1 MRSLI
6 ISDLLRILKK
16 KTYWIVMAIVLAIT
30 LFSELGMIKSGF
42 NGMTAQSTNIR
53 NTGSTILGIC
63 IFLSVYADEF
73 SSRSMQCMIGRGIS
87 RAKLQT
93 AKLIDCV
100 ILTLISCAIWAAW
113 VTVLNLIFAA
123 KLQPSYITPIYAA
136 FLVFTFQAI
145 AYGTISAVFLYKSS
159 NVAAATVVD
168 IVLYI
173 VLFEFI
179 DMIATNAPLAPT
191 IIADRICL
199 TGCINQIYTRIVLGQ
214 QCGWLIAGV
223 CLFYIG
229 GALLISILVFRKREL
244 DF

>member
-6 ISDLLRILKK
+6 VSDILRILKK
-16 KTYWIVMAIVLAIT
+16 KTYWIVMAIVLVIT

-168 IVLYI
+168 IVLYV

>member
-6 ISDLLRILKK
+6 VSDILRILKK
-16 KTYWIVMAIVLAIT
+16 KTYWIVMAIVLALT
-30 LFSELGMIKSGF
+30 LFSQLGMIKSGF
-42 NGMTAQSTNIR
+42 NGMTSQTTNIR

-93 AKLIDCV
+93 AKFIDCV
-100 ILTLISCAIWAAW
+100 ILTLISCVVWAAW
-113 VTVLNLIFAA
+113 VTVLNLIFGG
-123 KLQPSYITPIYAA
+123 KL
-136 FLVFTFQAI
+136 
-145 AYGTISAVFLYKSS
+145 
-159 NVAAATVVD
+159 VAAATVVD

-173 VLFEFI
+173 VLFSFI
-179 DMIATNAPLAPT
+179 ELIATSAPLAPT
-191 IIADRICL
+191 ITAHRICL

-214 QCGWLIAGV
+214 PCGWLIAGV
-223 CLFYIG
+223 CLVYIG

>member
-6 ISDLLRILKK
+6 VSDILRILKK
-16 KTYWIVMAIVLAIT
+16 KTYWIVMAIVLVIT
-30 LFSELGMIKSGF
+30 LFSGLGMIKSGF
-42 NGMTAQSTNIR
+42 NGMTSQSTNIR

-100 ILTLISCAIWAAW
+100 ILTFISCVIWAAW
-113 VTVLNLIFAA
+113 VTVLNLIFGA
-123 KLQPSYITPIYAA
+123 KLQPSYLPAIYAA
-136 FLVFTFQAI
+136 FLAFAFQAI

-168 IVLYI
+168 IVLYV

-214 QCGWLIAGV
+214 PCGWLIAGV
-223 CLFYIG
+223 CLFYIS